1 MALFYEDVLT
11 ALNEAGVRFIIVGG
25 TAVILH
31 GVPRTTADLNLVID
45 LDEANVLR
53 LVEVATKLGFRPR
66 APVEPSQLADPE
78 KRREWLEQKGMRAF
92 TFQRPDRP
100 LDVVDVLIDSP
111 LSYQQ
116 LEANAESLHAEGLT
130 LVIAG
135 IDDLI
140 EMKQAAGR
148 AQDEADIDALRR
160 LKAATR

>member
-11 ALNEAGVRFIIVGG
+11 ALNESGVRFIIVGG

-31 GVPRTTADLNLVID
+31 GVPRTTADLDVVID
-45 LDEANVLR
+45 LDESNVLE
-53 LVEVATKLGFRPR
+53 LVEAAAKLGFRPR
-66 APVEPSQLADPE
+66 APVPPAQLADPE
-78 KRREWLEQKGMRAF
+78 KRREWIEEKGMKAF

-100 LDVVDVLIDSP
+100 LDVLDVLIDSP

-116 LEANAESLHAEGLT
+116 LEPNAERLHAEGLT

-140 EMKQAAGR
+140 QMKQGTGR
-148 AQDEADIDALRR
+148 AQDDADIESVRWLE
-160 LKAATR
+160 AATR